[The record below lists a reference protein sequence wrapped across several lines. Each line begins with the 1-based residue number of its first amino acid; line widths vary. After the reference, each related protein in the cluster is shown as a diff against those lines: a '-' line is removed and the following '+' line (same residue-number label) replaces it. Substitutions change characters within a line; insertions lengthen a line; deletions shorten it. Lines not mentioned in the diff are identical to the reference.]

1 MNELARPGSLVL
13 AVCGASGQIYARAV
27 LKVAARNN
35 LPVDLILSAN
45 AVAVAAE
52 ELDGHDLD
60 PGLNARIRRH
70 PDLNLH
76 SPLASGSHRTAGMII
91 CPCTLNT
98 LGALASGLSDN
109 LIRRAAQVHL
119 KQRRPLVL
127 ALRETPLGLIDLENL
142 AKLARAGAVA
152 APLCPPFYHKPQ
164 TIEQLVDY
172 TAERLVDLIHPIP
185 LSFTY
190 TGNLSHE

>member
-70 PDLNLH
+70 PNLNLH

-98 LGALASGLSDN
+98 LGALVGGG
-109 LIRRAAQVHL
+109 RRHDVVPGVQ
-119 KQRRPLVL
+119 
-127 ALRETPLGLIDLENL
+127 
-142 AKLARAGAVA
+142 VA
-152 APLCPPFYHKPQ
+152 AGPDVRVVPDEALDGRLDEHARQRAVDGPQ
-164 TIEQLVDY
+164 L
-172 TAERLVDLIHPIP
+172 
-185 LSFTY
+185 
-190 TGNLSHE
+190 HECG